1 MRTLKTSIRKEV
13 EKPIRTLMIIAI
25 LILGIVGVFLSF
37 MSTRKTLER
46 NLVVLSEF
54 ASQAVGK
61 EFSGA
66 MNVVEISGTIARLS
80 NTETAWESKKEILDG
95 FQSKYNWVE
104 YILSDADGNDVSG
117 EGKHPDPAMHQQA
130 MAEGEVVIV
139 DPVYDSAYGG
149 FTITICA
156 PLWEGGLR
164 NTRVVGSVTAVVDG
178 AELCDIMSDLSVG
191 DGGFA
196 YILDGEGKLIAH
208 SDSNQA
214 IEGRNLIS
222 QARSSGKW
230 SKHAEYEQEMVNQKS
245 GFGQYYDEDTK
256 ESRLMSYVPIDLNNW
271 SVAISVPYMDYLDE
285 VLISIGLTAVLMV
298 VMISMAVTVG
308 KRVGNQITKPIEECA
323 KRLQLLAEG
332 DLDTPI
338 PDMNTEDETLWLAD
352 STKLIVDKMNEI
364 ITDIQYLLREMS
376 EGNFVVRS
384 KIGVEAYVGGFN
396 QIIQSIR
403 TLNTRLRDTLKE
415 INEGSHQ
422 VEAGAVQMAESAQ
435 NLAEGATDQSGSVQE
450 LLANITDVT
459 RHVESNNE
467 ATEQVY
473 DHAAKVVE
481 EARIGQE
488 KMQELSDAMVRI
500 EESSMQISRIIENI
514 EEIASETNLLSLNAA
529 IEAARA
535 GEAGRGFSVVA
546 DQIRKL
552 AEQSAESAVDTREL
566 ISTSIEVVNTGGQI
580 TKDTAE
586 YLLKVIEGIQEI
598 MEAMEAVRESSN
610 KQAVVIKDIEGSVQE
625 ISQVVENNSA
635 TAEES
640 SATSEELSAQAENL
654 GNLIGRFRIE

>member
-13 EKPIRTLMIIAI
+13 EKPIRMLMIVAI
-25 LILGIVGVFLSF
+25 LILGVVGVFLSF

-61 EFSGA
+61 EFAGA

-80 NTETAWESKKEILDG
+80 NTETTWESKKEILDG
-95 FQSKYNWVE
+95 FKNKYNWVE

-117 EGKHPDPAMHQQA
+117 EGKHPDNEMHQKA
-130 MAEGEVVIV
+130 MGAEVVIV
-139 DPVYDSAYGG
+139 DPVYDSAFGG

-156 PLWEGGLR
+156 PLWEGGMR
-164 NTRVVGSVTAVVDG
+164 DTKVVGSVTAVVDG

-196 YILDGEGKLIAH
+196 YMLDGEGKLIAH
-208 SDSNQA
+208 SDSNKA
-214 IEGRNLIS
+214 IDGRNLIS
-222 QARSSGKW
+222 QAKSSGKW
-230 SKHAEYEQEMVNQKS
+230 SKHAEYEQEMVDQKS
-245 GFGQYYDEDTK
+245 GFGHYTDEDTK
-256 ESRLMSYVPIDLNNW
+256 ESRLISYVPIELNNW

-285 VLISIGLTAVLMV
+285 VFISLGLTLVLMV
-298 VMISMAVTVG
+298 VMILLAITVG
-308 KRVGNQITKPIEECA
+308 KRIGNQITKPIEACA

-338 PDMNTEDETLWLAD
+338 PDINTEDETLWLAD
-352 STKLIVDKMNEI
+352 STKLIVDKMNQI
-364 ITDIQYLLREMS
+364 ITDIQYLLAEMS
-376 EGNFVVRS
+376 GGNFVVRS
-384 KIGVEAYVGGFN
+384 KIGIEAYVGGFN
-396 QIIQSIR
+396 QIIQSMR
-403 TLNTRLRDTLKE
+403 TLNIRLRDTLKE
-415 INEGSHQ
+415 INEGSRQ
-422 VEAGAVQMAESAQ
+422 VEAGAIHMAESAQ
-435 NLAEGATDQSGSVQE
+435 NLAEGATEQSGSVQE

-459 RHVESNNE
+459 RHVENNNE

-566 ISTSIEVVNTGGQI
+566 ISTSIDVVNSGGQI
-580 TKDTAE
+580 TKDTAA
-586 YLLKVIEGIQEI
+586 YLMKVIEGIKEI

-610 KQAVVIKDIEGSVQE
+610 KQAVVIKDIEESVQE
-625 ISQVVENNSA
+625 ISQVVENNST

-654 GNLIGRFRIE
+654 GNLISRFKIV